1 MRPELPTLLSA
12 VVVILALVVYIL
24 AFMRV
29 GSMRGKHKIDAP
41 ATIGHPEFERAYRV
55 QMNTVEQLVI
65 FLPLLWLAT
74 SYFHLDAFPYLP
86 ALLGFV
92 WVIGRFLYMQGYLV
106 EASKRSTG
114 FLISAVAT
122 VALLVLSIVGIVQ
135 VWMALSAT

>member
-55 QMNTVEQLVI
+55 QMNTLEQFAV
-65 FLPLLWLAT
+65 FLPLLWIAT
-74 SYFHLDAFPYLP
+74 SFPTSMAYLAPAFGL
-86 ALLGFV
+86 V
-92 WVIGRFLYMQGYLV
+92 WIVGRVLYMQGYMSAA
-106 EASKRSTG
+106 EKRGTG
-114 FLISAVAT
+114 FLISLVANGG
-122 VALLVLSIVGIVQ
+122 LLVLGIIGLVRA
-135 VWMALSAT
+135 WMAVHAA